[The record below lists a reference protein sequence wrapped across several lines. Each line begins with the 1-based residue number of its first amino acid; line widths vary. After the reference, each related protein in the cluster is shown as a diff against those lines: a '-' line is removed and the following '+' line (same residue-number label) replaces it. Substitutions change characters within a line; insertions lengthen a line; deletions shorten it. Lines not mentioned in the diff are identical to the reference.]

1 MKNRTV
7 RVYDTATGEVI
18 EIKVSQDIYDEY
30 TRTCWNIHDNNES
43 FFAHEI
49 QFSQLIGGNDGAF
62 ENFGEFITEQDPT
75 FDEAVKNMYIEKV
88 LEAVKKL
95 KRSERELIRMIYFE
109 NMSEHD
115 CARHY
120 GISCKNINKKKVR
133 ILSKLYK
140 LIKK

>member
-1 MKNRTV
+1 MDKSKIC
-7 RVYDTATGEVI
+7 VYDTITKKYV
-18 EIKVSQDIYDEY
+18 EIDGGKKLLTEY
-30 TRTCWNIHDNNES
+30 NRTQWNIENNDTA

-95 KRSERELIRMIYFE
+95 KRSDRELIRMIYFE